1 MFGLSLGRLCC
12 PWAVRVVVEP
22 GASSFGLPCRPW
34 AVRVVAWPAVLSFT
48 LGAEVSGGGVRGK
61 GSFSLRTGWASH
73 CLGPPFRSSSPFA
86 LSCIEQAHI
95 PQWRGGAPRGLSSMV
110 GTDVGRR
117 GGDGGGGVERKIN
130 QHQRLMRLMFNSNS
144 DPTRHNH
151 ARS

>member
-34 AVRVVAWPAVLSFT
+34 AVRVVAWPAVSSFT

-110 GTDVGRR
+110 GTDVG
-117 GGDGGGGVERKIN
+117 GEVAMVVVELKGKSTNIN
-130 QHQRLMRLMFNSNS
+130 
-144 DPTRHNH
+144 D
-151 ARS
+151 